1 MTPPDTPPLALPDP
15 AAGPP
20 FSASLDA
27 AIATLE
33 GMLRVALALVA
44 AERPIDL
51 AGLDQRVGRV
61 CAQALDLPPAEGR
74 ALRPR
79 LAALLAGI
87 AALAALLAAA
97 ARED

>member
-87 AALAALLAAA
+87 EALAALLAAA

>member
-1 MTPPDTPPLALPDP
+1 MSPPDTPSPALPDP

-20 FSASLDA
+20 FPAPLDA

-33 GMLRVALALVA
+33 GMLRVALALA
-44 AERPIDL
+44 AARRPIDL

-61 CAQALDLPPAEGR
+61 CAQALDLPPEEGR

-79 LAALLAGI
+79 LAALLTGI
-87 AALAALLAAA
+87 EALAAQLAATA
-97 ARED
+97 GED

>member
-61 CAQALDLPPAEGR
+61 CAQALDLPAAEGR

-87 AALAALLAAA
+87 EALAAQLAAA

>member
-79 LAALLAGI
+79 LAGLLAGI
-87 AALAALLAAA
+87 EALAAQLATAA
-97 ARED
+97 GDG

>member
-1 MTPPDTPPLALPDP
+1 MNPPDTQPLALAPD
-15 AAGPP
+15 AGSP
-20 FSASLDA
+20 FSASPDT

-33 GMLRVALALVA
+33 GMLRVAMALVA
-44 AERPIDL
+44 AGRPIDL

-79 LAALLAGI
+79 LAALLAGVE
-87 AALAALLAAA
+87 ALAAQLAAA
-97 ARED
+97 PRVA